1 MKNCLAICDRF
12 LHDSCDP
19 RVVPILRIG
28 FAAFVLIHIAVLWPY
43 ADLWFTEQGVM
54 TAETAQAIRGDSG
67 WSILFWLPN
76 TVPVVRGCLLV
87 MASHCVLML
96 FGLGSRFQI
105 ACLFIWL
112 ISFQNR
118 NPLILDGED
127 KLMRLFAFFLIWL
140 PLDDRWS
147 LRQFWRKG
155 AAGKVGNG
163 SPWALRLIQF
173 QLIAIYASTS
183 MCKLQGSTWHDGTAM
198 WHVARMTDN
207 FGRLCPA
214 AIFDIYWVS
223 AFATWSALLLELL
236 LPILLAVPQTRKI
249 GILAGICL
257 HLGIE
262 LSMNLFLFQWLMI
275 LGLISFV
282 RFSDWKFG
290 RLVWAENTSSLA
302 RDPQHTNALK

>member
-12 LHDSCDP
+12 LHDGGDP
-19 RVVPILRIG
+19 HVVPILRIG
-28 FAAFVLIHIAVLWPY
+28 FAALVLIHIGVLWPY
-43 ADLWFTEQGVM
+43 ADLWFTDQGVM
-54 TAETAQAIRGDSG
+54 TTETAQAIRGDSG

-76 TVPVVRGCLLV
+76 TVPVVRGCLLG
-87 MASHCVLML
+87 MACHGVLL
-96 FGLGSRFQI
+96 LLGLGSRFQV

-155 AAGKVGNG
+155 GAEKGSNA
-163 SPWALRLIQF
+163 SPWALRLMQF

-183 MCKLQGSTWHDGTAM
+183 LCKLQGSTWHDGTAM

-207 FGRLCPA
+207 YGRLCPA
-214 AIFDIYWVS
+214 TIFDIYWVS
-223 AFATWSALLLELL
+223 AFATWSALLIELL
-236 LPILLAVPQTRKI
+236 LPLLLILPKTRTI
-249 GILAGICL
+249 GIVAGICL

-282 RFSDWKFG
+282 RISDWSGLTTESEK
-290 RLVWAENTSSLA
+290 RT
-302 RDPQHTNALK
+302 